1 MHVQVVLINERV
13 QTVPILIIGAQ
24 NHGMEY
30 KSLRLYMY
38 MYTVYMMMY
47 LCRLL
52 LYLYTTEETWNG
64 IDNF

>member
-38 MYTVYMMMY
+38 M
-47 LCRLL
+47 
-52 LYLYTTEETWNG
+52 
-64 IDNF
+64 